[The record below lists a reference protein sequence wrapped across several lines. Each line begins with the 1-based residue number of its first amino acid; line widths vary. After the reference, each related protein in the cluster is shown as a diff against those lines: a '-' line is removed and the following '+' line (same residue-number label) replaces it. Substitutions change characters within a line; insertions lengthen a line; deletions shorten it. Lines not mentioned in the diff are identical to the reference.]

1 MSLLRRRP
9 RWTIVTSAP
18 NTDGALQWGDT
29 WFARDLAEALESSGV
44 QARVVTRGGGTHADR
59 ERDDV
64 VVVLRGLTRIVPR
77 RPRRGGACW
86 ILWVISHPELVTPEE
101 MEQYDVVFAA
111 SPTWGGGAARPL
123 LQATN
128 PRRFR
133 PDAGAPDSGADVL
146 FVGSTR
152 GQFRPAVRA
161 AVAADVPIQVH
172 GVGWQEYLPPERIA
186 GEFLPNDRLPQ
197 AYASA
202 GVVLNDHWPQMAQE
216 GFLSNRLFDAAAT
229 GTRVLSD
236 EAVGLREVFGDVV
249 VTWDSEDVLV
259 ATLRAPREEVFA
271 SREARRDLA
280 DRIAREHS
288 FDARAA
294 ILREAAVRDAGA

>member
-29 WFARDLAEALESSGV
+29 WFARDLAEALERTGV
-44 QARVVTRGGGTHADR
+44 QARVVTRGGGRSADR

-64 VVVLRGLTRIVPR
+64 VIVLRGLTRIEPR
-77 RPRRGGACW
+77 RPRRGGARW
-86 ILWVISHPELVTPEE
+86 ILWVISHPELVTAEE
-101 MEQYDVVFAA
+101 MAQYDVVFAA
-111 SPTWGGGAARPL
+111 SPTWGGGAATPL

-128 PRRFR
+128 TRRFS
-133 PDAGAPDSGADVL
+133 PEAAAPDSGSPVL

-161 AVAADVPIQVH
+161 ALAADADVAIY
-172 GVGWQEYLPPERIA
+172 GVGWPDYLPTERIA
-186 GEFLPNDRLPQ
+186 GEFLPNDRLPA

-202 GVVLNDHWPQMAQE
+202 GIVLNDHWPQMAQE

-236 EAVGLREVFGDVV
+236 EAQGLREVFGDGI
-249 VTWDSEDVLV
+249 VTWRDEAELTSL
-259 ATLRAPREEVFA
+259 LRRPREEVFP
-271 SREARRDLA
+271 SREQRRELA
-280 DRIAREHS
+280 AHIAREHS
-288 FDARAA
+288 FDARA
-294 ILREAAVRDAGA
+294 LRLRDAGA